1 MMDRLFWIILLII
14 MPSRLIAQK
23 TKQQLTEADYR
34 LWCTMS
40 TDQLSD
46 AGHWV
51 SYSLHYEA
59 GNDTLFVKNTRNLKT
74 ISFPEGSNG
83 KFLGERYFVCQNS
96 ANQLLLLNLQRGGK
110 EVIQDVS
117 SYGINGRGTQLIV
130 HHTTEAGGK
139 LIIKDLEYK
148 NDIVIPNVSL
158 YSYNEKANSVVYSLD
173 NKLLLLNL
181 TTAVTST
188 IMEGS
193 EKSTF
198 SDFTWQQNGE
208 SIAYFIT
215 DSKIDL
221 GLYKI
226 KTEENFVFNSESYAN
241 YPKDSVIINSSFTQL
256 TISADG
262 TMVFFGLK
270 PDDIAELNN
279 GVQIWNSGDKSLY
292 PEKSTIKNFSVIPKV
307 GVWDIPSN
315 TFSVLTDD
323 ILPQVM
329 LTGDQKNAIL
339 WNPLGTEPQPQRDA
353 PIDFYLLNIKSG
365 SKELLLSE
373 QSPDNSKLSVSGTG
387 RYIVY
392 YKGNDWWVYD
402 IAEREHRNLTS
413 LIGKS
418 FEDENYNRSGERK
431 TAGIAGWTE
440 DDSALLI
447 YDTYDVWLIKT
458 DGSGY
463 KKLTDGRER
472 KISFRVVPQTLVN
485 QLFTNFGWNQ
495 LGTYALDEGLLLK
508 ATADFETGY
517 FRWTR
522 SKGLLE
528 IVSTANRISNLKL
541 SKGKDVC
548 VYTEEH
554 FHLAPRIMM
563 RMNSKKPSIVYK
575 SNKHQNNYKWGFS
588 KLITFENS
596 QHELLKGALFYPA
609 DYNPERS
616 YPMVVHIYELQ
627 AGQYNRYVN
636 PTVYNY
642 DGFNITNFTSQG
654 YFVLLP
660 DIKKV
665 EGNPGRS
672 ALDCVTAAVEEV
684 MMHEPINPK
693 QIGLLGHSF
702 GAYQTNFIITQT
714 NLFAAA
720 VSGSGI
726 SDIVSDYLYVSGN
739 TLKANGWRYEFDQA
753 SIGISLFD
761 DYQTYLKNSPISYAK
776 QIKTPLLLWTG
787 DHDKTVSPS
796 QSMELYLALR
806 RMQKKCIM
814 LLYEGNSHS
823 LGKRNHQRDLTIKMR
838 EWFDFYLNHNGGKK
852 PDWFLPNRL

>member
-1 MMDRLFWIILLII
+1 
-14 MPSRLIAQK
+14 MPSNLIAQK
-23 TKQQLTEADYR
+23 TKRQLTEADYS
-34 LWCTMS
+34 LWCTMNM
-40 TDQLSD
+40 DQLSD
-46 AGHWV
+46 DGHWV
-51 SYSLHYEA
+51 SYSLHYDA
-59 GNDTLFVKNTRNLKT
+59 GNDTLFVKNTGNLKT
-74 ISFPEGSNG
+74 ISFPGGSNG
-83 KFLGERYFVCQNS
+83 KFLGERYFACQNS
-96 ANQLLLLNLQRGGK
+96 ANQLLLLNLGRGGK
-110 EVIQDVS
+110 EVIEDVS
-117 SYGINGRGTQLIV
+117 SYTITGESTQLIAY
-130 HHTTEAGGK
+130 HTAENGGE
-139 LIIKDLEYK
+139 LIIKDLESK
-148 NDIVIPNVSL
+148 NDHVIPNVSI
-158 YSYNEKANSVVYSLD
+158 YSYNEKTNSVVYSMG

-181 TTAVTST
+181 TTTVTST
-188 IMEGS
+188 IMGGS
-193 EKSTF
+193 GKTTF

-208 SIAYFIT
+208 SVAYFIT

-226 KTEENFVFNSESYAN
+226 KTQENFVFNSESYAS
-241 YPKDSVIINSSFTQL
+241 YPKDTTIINSSFTEL

-270 PDDIAELNN
+270 PNDVGELNN
-279 GVQIWNSGDKSLY
+279 GVQIWNSTDKSLY
-292 PEKSTIKNFSVIPKV
+292 PEKRNLKDFSLVPKV
-307 GVWDIPSN
+307 AVWNILSH
-315 TFSVLTDD
+315 TFRVLTNN

-329 LTGDQKNAIL
+329 LTGDQKNALL
-339 WNPLGTEPQPQRDA
+339 WNPLATEPQPQRDA
-353 PIDFYLLNIKSG
+353 PIDFYLTNIESG
-365 SKELLLSE
+365 AKELLLSK

-387 RYIVY
+387 RYIAY
-392 YKGNDWWVYD
+392 YKGTDWWVYD
-402 IAEREHRNLTS
+402 LAEREHRNLTS

-447 YDTYDVWLIKT
+447 YDTYDVWLVKT
-458 DGSGY
+458 DGGGY

-472 KISFRVVPQTLVN
+472 KISFRIVPQTLEN
-485 QLFTNFGWNQ
+485 QLSTNFGWNQ

-508 ATADFETGY
+508 ATGDSASGY

-522 SKGLLE
+522 TKGLQQ
-528 IVSTANRISNLKL
+528 IVSSTNRIGTLKL
-541 SKGKDVC
+541 SKGKGTF

-554 FHLAPRIMM
+554 FHLAPRIMLQL
-563 RMNSKKPSIVYK
+563 NIKKPSIVYE

-596 QHELLKGALFYPA
+596 QHEILKGALFYPA

-636 PTVYNY
+636 PTVFNY

-660 DIKKV
+660 DIRKV
-665 EGNPGRS
+665 EGDPGRS
-672 ALDCVTAAVEEV
+672 ALDCVTGAVKEV

-702 GAYQTNFIITQT
+702 GGYQTNFIITQT

-761 DYQTYLKNSPISYAK
+761 DYQTYIKNSPITYAK

-787 DHDKTVSPS
+787 DNDKTVSPS

-823 LGKRNHQRDLTIKMR
+823 LGNRNHQRDLTIKMQ
-838 EWFDFYLNHNGGKK
+838 EWFDFYLNLNGGKK
-852 PDWFLPNRL
+852 PDWLLPNRL